1 MQLQTTAHGPVAF
14 AEQPPDGQPPG
25 LWNAASENPLHGH
38 AGLSLPMRFV
48 RPPKGPDEEQ
58 HRPLFEGQHRRVA
71 NQASQRKANQM
82 PSGNA
87 SRLTTWPT
95 ITIEAT

>member
-1 MQLQTTAHGPVAF
+1 MPENLAH
-14 AEQPPDGQPPG
+14 D
-25 LWNAASENPLHGH
+25 LWNAASENPLRGR

-58 HRPLFEGQHRRVA
+58 HRPLFVGQHRRVA

-87 SRLTTWPT
+87 SRLNTWPT